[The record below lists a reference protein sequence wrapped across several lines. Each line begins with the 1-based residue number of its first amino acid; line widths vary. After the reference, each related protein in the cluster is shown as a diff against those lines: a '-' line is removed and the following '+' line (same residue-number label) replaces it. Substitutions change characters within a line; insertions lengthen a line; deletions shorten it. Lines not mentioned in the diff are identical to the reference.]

1 MKSITT
7 ALFLIL
13 ALMLSSC
20 DMVKYNSTHQ
30 PLAKY
35 YSFSTDTSK
44 RELPILD
51 TTHIYILGQDL
62 VRTYRSGNIEKCYLY
77 TFFKFSSTGLAFYST
92 ATEEKPDS
100 STIYTNP
107 GQYCFYKVVGNEIRL
122 EFYDYHLKRFT
133 IAYLNVYPDKLILY
147 KDKLRV
153 WWGGKSKYNNAYIK
167 SDIAYIRQLQ
177 FPE

>member
-1 MKSITT
+1 
-7 ALFLIL
+7 
-13 ALMLSSC
+13 MLSSC
-20 DMVKYNSTHQ
+20 DIVKYNSTNQ

-35 YSFSTDTSK
+35 YRFSSEISK
-44 RELPILD
+44 RELSVLD

-62 VRTYRSGNIEKCYLY
+62 VRTYRSGNIEKFYGY

-92 ATEEKPDS
+92 TTEEKPNS

-122 EFYDYHLKRFT
+122 EFYDYHLKRFA
-133 IAYLNVYPDKLILY
+133 IAYFNVYPDKLIMY
-147 KDKLRV
+147 KVKLRV
-153 WWGGKSKYNNAYIK
+153 RWGGKSKYNNAYFK
-167 SDIAYIRQLQ
+167 SDIAYNWQLQ